1 MGSPTTAILSNP
13 AAAYDERVSAPP
25 IDDPTLLRE
34 WAAGDERAGRDFYRR
49 HCDRIAA
56 FLARKFDGDVADLV
70 QRVFLSCLQ
79 ATRKGTVLDDPRAFL
94 YAIAR
99 NELYDALAAR
109 HREAVR
115 FDPGVTSLRQLG
127 PSPTSVLASDERQ
140 RLLHDALER
149 IPLDAQ
155 LALELYYFEELPM
168 AAVATALGVTRSAA
182 LNRVHRARAAL
193 RERIEQAPATP
204 ARAETLQDLQA
215 WAPPDPDGAR

>member
-1 MGSPTTAILSNP
+1 M
-13 AAAYDERVSAPP
+13 SAPAV
-25 IDDPTLLRE
+25 DDPTLLRE
-34 WAAGDERAGRDFYRR
+34 WAEGDERAGRDFYRR
-49 HCDRIAA
+49 HCDRIAD

-79 ATRKGTVLDDPRAFL
+79 AARKGTELEDPRAFL

-109 HREAVR
+109 HRDAQR

-127 PSPTSVLASDERQ
+127 PSPTSVLAHDAQQ

-182 LNRVHRARAAL
+182 INRVHRARAAL
-193 RERIEQAPATP
+193 RERIEEGPAS
-204 ARAETLQDLQA
+204 ETRTAALADLNA
-215 WAPPDPDGAR
+215 WPGPSEPVPDPGS

>member
-1 MGSPTTAILSNP
+1 VTEPSVDD
-13 AAAYDERVSAPP
+13 AA
-25 IDDPTLLRE
+25 LLRG
-34 WAAGDERAGRDFYRR
+34 WAEGDERSGRDFYRR
-49 HCDRIAA
+49 HCDRLAD
-56 FLARKFDGDVADLV
+56 FLARKLDGDVADLV

-79 ATRKGTVLDDPRAFL
+79 AVQRGSVLENPRAFL

-109 HREAVR
+109 HRDAVR

-140 RLLHDALER
+140 RLLHDALEQ

-155 LALELYYFEELPM
+155 LALELYYWEELPM

-182 LNRVHRARAAL
+182 LNRVHRARALL
-193 RERIEQAPATP
+193 RELIEAAPASA
-204 ARAETLQDLQA
+204 ARAATLHDLTA
-215 WAPPDPDGAR
+215 WPSPGPSEAEPGSGR

>member
-1 MGSPTTAILSNP
+1 MNDATGEDRA
-13 AAAYDERVSAPP
+13 
-25 IDDPTLLRE
+25 LLRQ

-49 HCDRIAA
+49 YCDRIAD

-70 QRVFLSCLQ
+70 QRVFLSCLH
-79 ATRKGTVLDDPRAFL
+79 ATKRGTELDDARAFL

-109 HREAVR
+109 HRDAVR

-155 LALELYYFEELPM
+155 LALELYYWEELPM

-182 LNRVHRARAAL
+182 LNRVHRARALL
-193 RERIEQAPATP
+193 RELIEKAPASP
-204 ARAETLQDLQA
+204 ARAATLQELSA
-215 WAPPDPDGAR
+215 WASPNDREPDQTDAR